1 MNCTVIIPYVKDR
14 GFLEKA
20 IESVHEQTVECD
32 LILSQS
38 DNSVGYN
45 LNRAIEKCT
54 TEFWVYLCDDDILPV
69 DSVELRMKA
78 MKDNDFI
85 HGNGIV
91 YGSVVASART
101 PEKKKPT
108 VQDLVE
114 KNHIFGGTGMYK
126 TDLHEKVQWDES
138 LWTGEEL
145 DYHMN
150 LLKHDAKIGYVN
162 EFVYV
167 HRIHEKQKSFA
178 KTEEYRKKRI
188 KAIKEI
194 RNRYK

>member
-14 GFLEKA
+14 GFLKKA

-114 KNHIFGGTGMYK
+114 KNHIFGGTGMYR

-150 LLKHDAKIGYVN
+150 LLKNDAKIGYVN

-167 HRIHEKQKSFA
+167 HRIHEEQKSFA
-178 KTEEYRKKRI
+178 RTEEYRKKRI

>member
-1 MNCTVIIPYVKDR
+1 MNCTVIIPYIKDR

-45 LNRAIEKCT
+45 LNRAIKKCT
-54 TEFWVYLCDDDILPV
+54 TDFWIYLCDDDILPV

-101 PEKKKPT
+101 PENKKPT

-114 KNHIFGGTGMYK
+114 KNYIFGGTGMYR
-126 TDLHEKVQWDES
+126 
-138 LWTGEEL
+138 TG
-145 DYHMN
+145 
-150 LLKHDAKIGYVN
+150 
-162 EFVYV
+162 
-167 HRIHEKQKSFA
+167 R
-178 KTEEYRKKRI
+178 
-188 KAIKEI
+188 
-194 RNRYK
+194 

>member
-108 VQDLVE
+108 VQDLIE
-114 KNHIFGGTGMYK
+114 KNHIFGGTGMYR

-150 LLKHDAKIGYVN
+150 LLKNDAKIGYVN

-167 HRIHEKQKSFA
+167 HRIHEEQKSFA

>member
-1 MNCTVIIPYVKDR
+1 MNCTVIIPYIKDR

-114 KNHIFGGTGMYK
+114 KNHIFGGTGMYR

-150 LLKHDAKIGYVN
+150 LLKNDAKIGYVN

-167 HRIHEKQKSFA
+167 HRIHEEQKSFA
-178 KTEEYRKKRI
+178 RTEEYRKKRI

>member
-1 MNCTVIIPYVKDR
+1 
-14 GFLEKA
+14 
-20 IESVHEQTVECD
+20 

-114 KNHIFGGTGMYK
+114 KNHIFGGTGMYR

-150 LLKHDAKIGYVN
+150 LLKNDAKIGYVN

-167 HRIHEKQKSFA
+167 HRIHEEQKSFA
-178 KTEEYRKKRI
+178 RTEEYRKKRI

>member
-1 MNCTVIIPYVKDR
+1 MNCTVIIPYIKDR

-20 IESVHEQTVECD
+20 IESVHEQTVECG

-69 DSVELRMKA
+69 DSVEIRMKA

-101 PEKKKPT
+101 PENKKPT
-108 VQDLVE
+108 IQDLVPFQ
-114 KNHIFGGTGMYK
+114 I
-126 TDLHEKVQWDES
+126 
-138 LWTGEEL
+138 
-145 DYHMN
+145 
-150 LLKHDAKIGYVN
+150 
-162 EFVYV
+162 
-167 HRIHEKQKSFA
+167 
-178 KTEEYRKKRI
+178 
-188 KAIKEI
+188 
-194 RNRYK
+194 

>member
-108 VQDLVE
+108 VQDLIE
-114 KNHIFGGTGMYK
+114 KNHIFGGTGMYR

-150 LLKHDAKIGYVN
+150 LLKNDAKIGYVN